1 MNTQHHSNRFGPLL
15 NYRQAAER
23 LGVSE
28 RTLWALVARDELPT
42 VRIGRS
48 VKIDPVDLEAF
59 IQRGKQKAQGGG
71 AR

>member
-1 MNTQHHSNRFGPLL
+1 MNTPHTSNRFDPLL

-23 LGVSE
+23 LAVSE
-28 RTLWALVARDELPT
+28 RTLWALVARGELPT

-59 IQRGKQKAQGGG
+59 IQRGKQKSQGGG
-71 AR
+71 GQ